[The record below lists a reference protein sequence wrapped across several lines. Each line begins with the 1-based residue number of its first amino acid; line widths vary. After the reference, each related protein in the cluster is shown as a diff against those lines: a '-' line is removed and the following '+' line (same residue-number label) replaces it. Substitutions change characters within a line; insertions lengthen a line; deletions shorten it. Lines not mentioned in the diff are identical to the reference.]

1 MVVMMERFEG
11 PGSYKKEMPSNEGVE
26 LTAVELADAMKAAR
40 TGREEFRGGEIN
52 TEELRDALSR
62 AMKDPVSL

>member
-1 MVVMMERFEG
+1 
-11 PGSYKKEMPSNEGVE
+11 
-26 LTAVELADAMKAAR
+26 MKAAR